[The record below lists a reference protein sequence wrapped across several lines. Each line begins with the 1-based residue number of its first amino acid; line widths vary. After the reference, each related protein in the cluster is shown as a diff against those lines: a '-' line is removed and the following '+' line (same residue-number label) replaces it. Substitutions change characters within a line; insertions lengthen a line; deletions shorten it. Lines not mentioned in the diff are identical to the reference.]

1 LIGTSGLPW
10 IDYAITDRWC
20 VSEDDERFYSEKV
33 IALPTVFQ
41 PGDRGRMANPTPTR
55 EAIGLPTDKFIFA
68 SFNNSY
74 KLDPAMFAVWM
85 RILHR
90 VPNSVLWLLD
100 DNPVATANLLQAA
113 ASHGLPRDRIILAP
127 RTSHAEYLARMPL
140 ADLFLDNH
148 PYNAGATAADAL
160 WVGLPLLTMA
170 GRTFI
175 SRMAASLVRTAG
187 LPDFVVHS
195 LADFEEKAVALAANP
210 AALTAARSILIAGR
224 TQSPL
229 FDAARFAAE
238 LEDHLLKAWSE
249 STGHAVPA
257 PVVSRPVARLAPAP
271 APVAGLVSRGPRL
284 LIRGWRGI
292 NHSFALVNQQQII
305 EMLREPGLQIFHEDM
320 PTPLKS
326 WHDGKVQAG
335 FPASEDAAIQAL
347 PSPDG
352 GSYDAVLT
360 LAAPFAPLSVRGE
373 RRTAMFA
380 VTELGPGENSFA
392 AGFEDPALYCRS
404 DDEFIVTPTRWSRD
418 RLVEYG
424 FPETRIHIVPHGVR
438 TDLFRPLSLN
448 ERNAVR
454 KQVGYQP
461 DEFVFLNLGGMF
473 WNKGPDLLIRAFAA
487 VHRAAGSRRVR
498 LLLKDQR
505 GLYQQTADTILQQV
519 VAEFP
524 GLITEEVRQA
534 ITVLPGNLKMGEL
547 RMVYGAAD
555 AYVSPY
561 RAEGFNLPVLEAMAC
576 GLQVLATEGG
586 ATDDFLHVGHGVAI
600 RSKAMQMEG
609 IRSAPRRFREPILDD
624 LIEKMVAM
632 ARDSEPR
639 GGQPLAADVS
649 KALSGWTWA
658 GASDRLLELLE
669 LRAPRAHARVA

>member
-1 LIGTSGLPW
+1 
-10 IDYAITDRWC
+10 
-20 VSEDDERFYSEKV
+20 
-33 IALPTVFQ
+33 
-41 PGDRGRMANPTPTR
+41 
-55 EAIGLPTDKFIFA
+55 
-68 SFNNSY
+68 
-74 KLDPAMFAVWM
+74 
-85 RILHR
+85 
-90 VPNSVLWLLD
+90 
-100 DNPVATANLLQAA
+100 
-113 ASHGLPRDRIILAP
+113 
-127 RTSHAEYLARMPL
+127 
-140 ADLFLDNH
+140 
-148 PYNAGATAADAL
+148 
-160 WVGLPLLTMA
+160 
-170 GRTFI
+170 
-175 SRMAASLVRTAG
+175 MAASLVRTAG

-195 LADFEEKAVALAANP
+195 LAEFEQKAVELAGNAAALAA
-210 AALTAARSILIAGR
+210 ARSKLMAGR

-229 FDAARFAAE
+229 FDSVRFAAE
-238 LEDHLLKAWSE
+238 LEDSLLKAWSE

-257 PVVSRPVARLAPAP
+257 PVVNQPVRRPVPVAGGGASPVDPREAARPIVAPIAAAAPSRPAP
-271 APVAGLVSRGPRL
+271 ATNGQRL

-335 FPASEDAAIQAL
+335 FPAAEDAAIQAL
-347 PSPDG
+347 PPPDG
-352 GSYDAVLT
+352 GRYDAVLT
-360 LAAPFAPLSVRGE
+360 LAAPFAPLSVRGN

-404 DDEFIVTPTRWSRD
+404 EDEFIVTPTRWSRD
-418 RLVEYG
+418 RLAEYG
-424 FPETRIHIVPHGVR
+424 FPESRIHIVPHGVR

-487 VHRAAGSRRVR
+487 VHRAAGSRHVR

-524 GLITEEVRQA
+524 GLVTEEVRQA

-576 GLQVLATEGG
+576 GLPVLATEGG
-586 ATDDFLHVGHGVAI
+586 ATDDFLHVGHGIPV
-600 RSKAMQMEG
+600 RSRAMQMEG
-609 IRSAPRRFREPILDD
+609 IRSAPRRFREPDLDD
-624 LIEKMVAM
+624 LVEKMLALVHGPA
-632 ARDSEPR
+632 SR
-639 GGQPLAADVS
+639 GGQPLAPEVS
-649 KALSGWTWA
+649 HALSGWSWA
-658 GASDRLLELLE
+658 AASSRLLELLD
-669 LRAPRAHARVA
+669 LRAPPAQARVA